1 MDYQFKYPPS
11 LMQKLSVYQLKKNR
25 MFANWCGTGA
35 GKTNSALI
43 ATRETN
49 SKITVIICPN
59 SVKQSWI
66 DAINDIY
73 PNNTNIV
80 NYHSSKDIIS
90 FDRNIFNYILINYEK
105 FSINNKNQGKPMVDK
120 LLSLNKID
128 FICIDEIQF
137 AKSCSS
143 TEGSNRRECIKFFR
157 LEAEKQN
164 SNLYIYGMT
173 ATPVINSIGEARSL
187 IELIT
192 GKEHSEIGDISSI
205 NNCYQANKWLSI
217 IGFRF
222 IPNYGINVNEK
233 FIEINGN
240 ELAKDIVNAK
250 TFINI
255 ESILVD
261 KKLNSEIVIKELTP
275 GTIVYCQYKKEII
288 SKIIKRFNELGIS
301 YIKYTGD
308 ESDEERN
315 RKYDKDGNII
325 IKGNKQKFIDGE
337 YDILLAS
344 SPISTGVNGLQEV
357 SNKIVVISY
366 PWTGAE
372 WDQLVG
378 RINRQGSNFDSVT
391 IIHPQIYI
399 NTINGEWNYDKRRW
413 NIIKNKKTLSDVVVD
428 GHLDSIYKLDK
439 NKFAKRLIQ
448 ELKEGINDFHPER
461 NNIKVKYEF
470 TEQEYKN
477 SESIIKD
484 IHRKANTSTS
494 EHMHDWFS
502 KNPIDWVEYHK
513 QREIS
518 KSKWDEDPVDVIVK
532 EINERNDTNIIT
544 DMGCGLAKLSTLIKK
559 PNKVISIDH
568 YSENQDV
575 IQCDMKHTPLNDNE
589 TDITVFCLSLWGTN
603 YLDYIKEAY
612 RITSKRG
619 FMYIVEP
626 TKDFEKDKKFFTLK
640 EDIKQIGFN
649 KINETIRG
657 KFTYLTFIK
666 N

>member
-1 MDYQFKYPPS
+1 
-11 LMQKLSVYQLKKNR
+11 MQKLSVYQLKKNKV
-25 MFANWCGTGA
+25 FANWCGTGA

-43 ATRETN
+43 STRETN
-49 SKITVIICPN
+49 SRVTIIICPN

-66 DAINDIY
+66 DAIKEIY
-73 PNNTNIV
+73 PDNTNTV
-80 NYHSSKDIIS
+80 NYQSLEDIVT

-105 FSINNKNQGKPMVDK
+105 FSVNNENLGKHMVDK
-120 LLSLNKID
+120 ILSLNKID

-143 TEGSNRRECIKFFR
+143 EESSNRRECIKFFR

-164 SNLYIYGMT
+164 PDLYVYGMT
-173 ATPVINSIGEARSL
+173 ATPIINSISEARSL

-192 GKEHSEIGDISSI
+192 GKEHPEIGDVTSI

-217 IGFRF
+217 VGFRF

-240 ELAKDIVNAK
+240 ELVEGIINSK
-250 TFINI
+250 TFIDI
-255 ESILVD
+255 ESLLID
-261 KKLNSEIVIKELTP
+261 KKLDSKQIIDELTS

-288 SKIIKRFNELGIS
+288 NKIINKLNDLNIS
-301 YIKYTGD
+301 YTKYTGD
-308 ESDEERN
+308 ENNEEREL
-315 RKYDKDGNII
+315 
-325 IKGNKQKFIDGE
+325 NKKKFINKRVN
-337 YDILLAS
+337 ILLAS

-357 SNKIVVISY
+357 SNKIIVLSY

-378 RINRQGSNFDSVT
+378 RINRQGSSFDKVT
-391 IIHPQIYI
+391 IIHPQVYI
-399 NTINGEWNYDKRRW
+399 NLKDNSEWNYDKRRW
-413 NIIKNKKTLSDVVVD
+413 NVIKNKKTLSDVVVD
-428 GHLDSIYKLDK
+428 GHLDSIYKLNRSEFIKDIINSLRE
-439 NKFAKRLIQ
+439 NKLT
-448 ELKEGINDFHPER
+448 DFHPER
-461 NNIKVKYEF
+461 NDIKVIYSF

-484 IHRKANTSTS
+484 VHRKANTSTS
-494 EHMHDWFS
+494 EHMHDWFTCNS
-502 KNPIDWVEYHK
+502 DKWIEYHK

-518 KSKWDEDPVDVIVK
+518 KSKWDEDPVDVIAK
-532 EINERNDTNIIT
+532 EINGRNDNNIIA
-544 DMGCGLAKLSTLIKK
+544 DMGCGLAKLSTLIKE

-575 IQCDMKHTPLNDNE
+575 IQCDMKHTPLNNNE

-603 YLDYIKEAY
+603 YLDYIREAY

-626 TKDFEKDKKFFTLK
+626 NDEFDFDKLK

>member
-11 LMQKLSVYQLKKNR
+11 LMQKLAVVQLKKNR
-25 MFANWCGTGA
+25 IFANWCGTGA

-49 SKITVIICPN
+49 SKVTIIICPN

-66 DAINDIY
+66 DAINAIY
-73 PNNTNIV
+73 PNNSNIV
-80 NYHSSKDIIS
+80 NYHSIKDIIS
-90 FDRNIFNYILINYEK
+90 FDRNTFNYILINYEK
-105 FSINNKNQGKPMVDK
+105 FSVNNKNQGKPMIDK
-120 LLSLNKID
+120 LLSLNIID

-137 AKSCSS
+137 AKANG
-143 TEGSNRRECIKFFR
+143 TVESNRRECIKYFR
-157 LEAEKQN
+157 LESEKQN
-164 SNLYIYGMT
+164 PNIYVYGMT
-173 ATPVINSIGEARSL
+173 ATPVINSIGEAKSL

-192 GKEHSEIGDISSI
+192 AKEHPEIGEVTSI

-222 IPNYGINVNEK
+222 IPNYGINVNK
-233 FIEINGN
+233 KTIEINGD
-240 ELAKDIVNAK
+240 ELAEDIVNAK
-250 TFINI
+250 TFIDI
-255 ESILVD
+255 ESILID
-261 KKLNSEIVIKELTP
+261 KKLANEQVIKELTP

-288 SKIIKRFNELGIS
+288 SKVIKKLDELNIS
-301 YIKYTGD
+301 YVKYTG
-308 ESDEERN
+308 EEDSNTRE
-315 RKYDKDGNII
+315 Y
-325 IKGNKQKFIDGE
+325 NKKKFIKKE
-337 YDILLAS
+337 ADILLAT

-357 SNKIVVISY
+357 SNKIIVISY

-372 WDQLVG
+372 WEQLVG

-391 IIHPQIYI
+391 IIHPHVYI
-399 NTINGEWNYDKRRW
+399 NTNSREWNYDKRRW

-428 GHLDSIYKLDK
+428 GKLDSIYKLNRSGFIKDII
-439 NKFAKRLIQ
+439 NS
-448 ELKEGINDFHPER
+448 LKENKLDDFHPKR
-461 NNIKVKYEF
+461 NDIKVKYEF
-470 TEQEYKN
+470 TEQEYKTN
-477 SESIIKD
+477 ESIIKN

-494 EHMHDWFS
+494 EHMHNWFIN
-502 KNPIDWVEYHK
+502 NPNEWKEYHK

-518 KSKWDEDPVDVIVK
+518 KSKWDEDPVDVIAK
-532 EINERNDTNIIT
+532 EINERNDNNIIA
-544 DMGCGLAKLSTLIKK
+544 DMGCGLAKLSTLIKE

-568 YSENQDV
+568 YSENPNV
-575 IQCDMKHTPLNDNE
+575 IQCDMKRTPINDNE

-612 RITSKRG
+612 RITAKRG

-626 TKDFEKDKKFFTLK
+626 NDEFDFDKLN

-649 KINETIRG
+649 KINEIIRG